1 MTDDTALDSHGDEI
15 PAHPSRSAPNSTGAA
30 GRSPTSPP
38 TPSSAV
44 ASAPGGSWRRLS
56 PTVWILVLA
65 RAVNK
70 IGAFTLPFLGV
81 VLTVEFGAS
90 LAQTGLILA
99 VFGAATIPSR
109 LLGGQLADSLG
120 RRRTIVLGLTG
131 CAVAQLWIALSDALW
146 SAALATVL
154 LGLAFEIYEPP
165 SQATIADVT
174 EPADRPTAYGLLG
187 AAMAAAG
194 VLAGLLAA
202 AVSHFDLRWL
212 FVADAITCLACAIVV
227 ALALPADR
235 RARRTATIA
244 AVERG
249 RSRAAGSAADRGRG
263 VEPKVAVWRDRR
275 LLLLL
280 ASGTVFAT
288 LYMQLIIGIP
298 LTLLDQ
304 GLPESGTGFI
314 LAVSAVTL
322 ILAQRLLRVRGLDD
336 FRSIAIGYGLL
347 AAGLVVTAFAHSL
360 TVFLLATVL
369 WSLGDLFLLTRYLTQ
384 ASGLAPDHARGRYL
398 AVFGLSW
405 GIATTIAPLTATQL
419 LKAAGPEGLWLASAA
434 TAAVLASI
442 QPWFRKQLAPAA
454 R

>member
-1 MTDDTALDSHGDEI
+1 M
-15 PAHPSRSAPNSTGAA
+15 
-30 GRSPTSPP
+30 
-38 TPSSAV
+38 
-44 ASAPGGSWRRLS
+44 
-56 PTVWILVLA
+56 
-65 RAVNK
+65 NK

-109 LLGGQLADSLG
+109 LLGGQLADRLG

-131 CAVAQLWIALSDALW
+131 CAVAQLWIALSDQLW
-146 SAALATVL
+146 SAVLATVL

-212 FVADAITCLACAIVV
+212 FVADAITCLACAVLV
-227 ALALPADR
+227 ALALPADVR
-235 RARRTATIA
+235 RDRIQPT
-244 AVERG
+244 
-249 RSRAAGSAADRGRG
+249 RA
-263 VEPKVAVWRDRR
+263 AVWRDRR

-288 LYMQLIIGIP
+288 IYMQLVIGIP

-322 ILAQRLLRVRGLDD
+322 ILAQRLLRVQRLDD

-419 LKAAGPEGLWLASAA
+419 LKAAGSEGLWLTSAA
-434 TAAVLASI
+434 TAVVLASL

-454 R
+454 PRGSS

>member
-1 MTDDTALDSHGDEI
+1 MSITA
-15 PAHPSRSAPNSTGAA
+15 P
-30 GRSPTSPP
+30 
-38 TPSSAV
+38 V
-44 ASAPGGSWRRLS
+44 SWRGLS
-56 PTVWILVLA
+56 PTVWVLVGA

-109 LLGGQLADSLG
+109 LLGGQLADRFG

-131 CAVAQLWIALSDALW
+131 CAVAQLWIALSDELW
-146 SAALATVL
+146 SAVLATVL

-212 FVADAITCLACAIVV
+212 FVADAITCLACAVLV
-227 ALALPADR
+227 ALALPAD
-235 RARRTATIA
+235 ARQAPRPQVSET
-244 AVERG
+244 
-249 RSRAAGSAADRGRG
+249 
-263 VEPKVAVWRDRR
+263 VWRDRR

-280 ASGTVFAT
+280 GSGTVFAT
-288 LYMQLIIGIP
+288 IYMQLVIGIP

-322 ILAQRLLRVRGLDD
+322 ILAQRLLRVQRLDD

-434 TAAVLASI
+434 TAVVLASL
-442 QPWFRKQLAPAA
+442 QPWFRKRLAPAGP
-454 R
+454 